1 MDAMA
6 NSAGT
11 LEEAYGTYLDSTTAH
26 INQFKAAF
34 EELGANTFKSE
45 FLSNMVDLGTAF
57 TGFVNALV
65 KAKALIPTLGI
76 GAILLPQL
84 AKTTNA
90 AIASRQQVAK
100 LSAELIKNKAVN
112 DQLSTSI
119 AALTMQ
125 QLQKVE
131 ADVLEAYN
139 LGKLSIT
146 EYQQLNTTIQQTM
159 ANAEL
164 AASNNIVAT
173 SYNAIKAAIPG
184 WGWVLISVTLVTAAM
199 GKLAQAAQA
208 SHQAFVESSS
218 TITEEVNA
226 LKNYKKSI
234 EEISAST
241 ETETEKLQ
249 KLNEIRETLNNT
261 YDSNIEKHN
270 NEKDTIAALN
280 KELDGEI
287 ARRRELYLLETED
300 EYNKAVARSRDFKSE
315 KYNFS
320 AGGYLDYKNPF
331 GSINNAIEKF
341 GAERG
346 KPKGISDAF
355 LSLFPTD
362 DRGRLTIGQNAK
374 NEIELLKEY
383 EEILLKISKIRSDRA
398 KVGRDLTDQEMTLYN
413 RIKDYYEE
421 LKSDTGEDGWGYDS
435 IMEYAQQKAEDIIAA
450 TEQGSMSIEEWRE
463 ELIRLADGDE
473 YVIEKLK
480 ELIDGMTGAN
490 DAVEETVDVLAEAYK
505 EMERIQSMLDSL
517 DESMQTAKDIFE
529 DLAKTIKS
537 NNDADKF
544 FTSTE
549 IIDLL
554 DKYPELSNAI
564 LETSYGY
571 KIETEALEQLRQA
584 KLAEQKDALA
594 AQIAETESAIESV
607 QKRIDAYTAEVKGVK
622 SLAEAKVELAKIDA
636 AVAKLNSIN
645 SATPFATGL
654 ENTQKSLEAR
664 RKALAGWV
672 GTAEEL
678 DKLNE
683 SLKKSKMQYT
693 VLGKVFDDVEDKSK
707 DVSKALSDQKNK
719 LKDLAD
725 EYKDAQKA
733 IEDLIKLTMDMI
745 KKQKNLEK
753 EALKEQLDNFKK
765 LIEKRKEL
773 IDLEKDQYE
782 FEKNLKEQNRDLL
795 AIQQELDAL
804 SVEGADY
811 SLEDMKRK
819 AELQQKFNEQSEKRT
834 DFLYDHEVD
843 LRKDALDREEKAFE
857 ENINTQT
864 KAIEDYLAHEG
875 WIRAEAIDLINSK
888 SQEFY
893 DNLLNY
899 TQNYTDMAQWEFQNL
914 WNSAYEALMKYGNG
928 AIDVD
933 YTLAYLAGRIAQMD
947 AEMEA
952 LENQINNTK
961 NAAQSFTDG
970 FTDGMEGVVKVT
982 EEAIKKMGELQN
994 VNLENTSW
1002 SAQAKDPRYYD
1013 TGYTNS
1019 YMGNSSS
1026 SSSSHAYWPMSDKL
1040 KSLVNTKYHDGG
1052 LVKNNGKLDGSEI
1065 LAKLMTGE
1073 VVVTPDQANKFIGDT
1088 LPKMI
1093 TSNSINNNNAP
1104 VVSIGDI
1111 NIAGDATETTVTKIK
1126 QAQKEIVDN
1135 VFKVIN
1141 NQRRLYTG
1149 INI

>member
-6 NSAGT
+6 NSAGE
-11 LEEAYGTYLDSTTAH
+11 LEKAYDIYLGSTTAH

-34 EELGANTFKSE
+34 EELGANTFNSKM
-45 FLSNMVDLGTAF
+45 LSDVVDLGTAF
-57 TGFVNALV
+57 TGFANALV
-65 KAKALIPTLGI
+65 KANM
-76 GAILLPQL
+76 LLPTIFAGATIPRITRFIL
-84 AKTTNA
+84 A
-90 AIASRQQVAK
+90 
-100 LSAELIKNKAVN
+100 NKAARNEVTTLTQTLLRQKTVN
-112 DQLSTSI
+112 DELTISL
-119 AALTMQ
+119 AALNKQ
-125 QLQKVE
+125 QLQNIQVSLEQALQTKVLTQ
-131 ADVLEAYN
+131 A
-139 LGKLSIT
+139 
-146 EYQQLNTTIQQTM
+146 EYTNINATIEQM
-159 ANAEL
+159 AVNAEL
-164 AASNNIVAT
+164 AGSNRTLAASFK
-173 SYNAIKAAIPG
+173 AITASIPG
-184 WGWVLISVTLVTAAM
+184 WGWVMLSIMAVIGVV
-199 GKLAQAAQA
+199 GKLTQIAQE
-208 SHQAFVESSS
+208 SRQAFIDSSDAIGNEID
-218 TITEEVNA
+218 T
-226 LKNYKKSI
+226 LRNYKTSI
-234 EEISAST
+234 EEIANST

-261 YDSNIEKHN
+261 YDANIERASS
-270 NEKDTIAALN
+270 EKDTIASLN
-280 KELDGEI
+280 KEIDDQI
-287 ARRRELYLLETED
+287 AYRRKLYLIENENKYKNAVRESHDFQSNDFHLGGYTD
-300 EYNKAVARSRDFKSE
+300 YKLPVGYNKSIQSRLSE
-315 KYNFS
+315 
-320 AGGYLDYKNPF
+320 
-331 GSINNAIEKF
+331 SI
-341 GAERG
+341 
-346 KPKGISDAF
+346 S
-355 LSLFPTD
+355 SLFTTD
-362 DRGRLTIGQNAK
+362 SLGRMTIGANTK

-383 EEILLKISKIRSDRA
+383 ESVMVRISKIRSDRM
-398 KVGRDLTDQEMTLYN
+398 KLGQDLNKAELAVFN
-413 RIKDYYEE
+413 NLKKNYEE
-421 LKSDTGEDGWGYDS
+421 LKNDMSESGYSYDS
-435 IMEYAQQKAEDIIAA
+435 IMEYAQQKAEDIIAT

-473 YVIEKLK
+473 YVIEKLR
-480 ELIDGMTGAN
+480 ELVDGMTGAN

-607 QKRIDAYTAEVKGVK
+607 KKRIDAYTAEVKGVK

-773 IDLEKDQYE
+773 IDLEKDQYD

-994 VNLENTSW
+994 VNLKNTSW

-1013 TGYTNS
+1013 TGYTSS
-1019 YMGNSSS
+1019 YMSNNSSS
-1026 SSSSHAYWPMSDKL
+1026 GHAYWPMSDKL

-1073 VVVTPDQANKFIGDT
+1073 VVVTPEQANTFIGST

-1093 TSNSINNNNAP
+1093 TANSITNNSAP
-1104 VVSIGDI
+1104 TVSIGDI
-1111 NIAGDATETTVTKIK
+1111 NIAGDATESTVTKIK

>member
-11 LEEAYGTYLDSTTAH
+11 LEEAYSTYLDSTTAH

-90 AIASRQQVAK
+90 AIASQQQVAK

-146 EYQQLNTTIQQTM
+146 EYQQLNATIQQTM

-261 YDSNIEKHN
+261 YNSNLGKIN
-270 NEKDTIAALN
+270 NEKDAVESLN
-280 KELDGEI
+280 KELDEQI

-315 KYNFS
+315 KYNFL

-362 DRGRLTIGQNAK
+362 DKGRLTIGQNAK

-383 EEILLKISKIRSDRA
+383 EEVLLKISKIRSDRA
-398 KVGRDLTDQEMTLYN
+398 KVGQDLTDQEMTLYN

-421 LKSDTGEDGWGYDS
+421 LKSDTGEDGWGYTS
-435 IMEYAQQKAEDIIAA
+435 VMEHAQQIAERLIAKNK
-450 TEQGSMSIEEWRE
+450 QGDLSLTEWRNQ
-463 ELIRLADGDE
+463 LIELADHDE
-473 YVIEKLK
+473 YVTEKIM
-480 ELIDGMTGAN
+480 ELTT
-490 DAVEETVDVLAEAYK
+490 VTEEAGEVAVDVLAE
-505 EMERIQSMLDSL
+505 IQSEMDKVQSKLDNL
-517 DESMQTAKDIFE
+517 DESMQAAKDIFE
-529 DLAKTIKS
+529 DLAKTIKT

-544 FTSTE
+544 FSSAE

-571 KIETEALEQLRQA
+571 KIEADALEELRQM

-594 AQIAETESAIESV
+594 SQITETESAIESV
-607 QKRIDAYTAEVKGVK
+607 QKRLDAYASEIQGVQ
-622 SLAEAKVELAKIDA
+622 SLAEAKVKLASTEAMLAKLSGSNNA
-636 AVAKLNSIN
+636 AYSSMQKA
-645 SATPFATGL
+645 L
-654 ENTQKSLEAR
+654 EER

-672 GTAEEL
+672 DTAAEL
-678 DKLNE
+678 DNLKE
-683 SLKKSKMQYT
+683 SLQKSKMQYT
-693 VLGKVFDDVEDKSK
+693 VLGKVFDDVADKSD
-707 DVSKALSDQKNK
+707 DVSKALTEQKNK

-725 EYKDAQKA
+725 DYKDAQDK
-733 IEDLIKLTMDMI
+733 INDLIKLTMDYL
-745 KKQKNLEK
+745 KKEANLRK
-753 EALKEQLDNFKK
+753 EALKEQLDAFKK
-765 LIEKRKEL
+765 LIDKRKEL
-773 IDLEKDQYE
+773 IDLEKEQYD
-782 FEKNLKEQNRDLL
+782 FEKDLKEQNRDLL

-804 SVEGADY
+804 SIEGADY

-819 AELQQKFNEQSEKRT
+819 AELQQKYNEQSEKRT

-875 WIRAEAIDLINSK
+875 WIRAEAIDLINGK

-961 NAAQSFTDG
+961 NAAQAFTDG

-994 VNLENTSW
+994 INLENTSW

-1013 TGYTNS
+1013 TSYTAS
-1019 YMGNSSS
+1019 YTGNKG
-1026 SSSSHAYWPMSDKL
+1026 SSHAYWPMSDKL
-1040 KSLVNTKYHDGG
+1040 KNLVNNTYHEGG

-1073 VVVTPDQANKFIGDT
+1073 VVVTPEQANTFIGST

-1093 TSNSINNNNAP
+1093 TANSITNNSAP
-1104 VVSIGDI
+1104 TVSIGDI
-1111 NIAGDATETTVTKIK
+1111 NIAGDATESTVTKIK